1 MAHCNTVLSQLLKWV
16 PRHEFETLAKQHHMA
31 ARSVSRRVGRSS
43 SAFLW
48 RR

>member
-1 MAHCNTVLSQLLKWV
+1 MAHCNTVLSQILKWV
-16 PRHEFETLAKQHHMA
+16 PRHEFESLATRHHMA

-43 SAFLW
+43 SACSW